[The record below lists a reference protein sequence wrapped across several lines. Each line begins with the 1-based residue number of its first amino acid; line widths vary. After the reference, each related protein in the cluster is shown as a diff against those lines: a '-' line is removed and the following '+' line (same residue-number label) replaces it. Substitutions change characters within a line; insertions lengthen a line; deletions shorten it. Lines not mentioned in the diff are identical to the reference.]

1 MGKRSVLV
9 GALAF
14 TFATVAAAPPAA
26 ARVRSAQVSIPT
38 HLTVGDNVFE
48 GTFAGLR
55 AYLDMTKITDP
66 KLYAELSPELERLES
81 RVATGYA
88 VFAVGATVGLAATAY
103 AIVGRADCPQPQV
116 TDPNFSVSVDRW
128 AACNDKNM
136 RLTMTASLLGLGALV
151 AGAVGGMA
159 IAPGRSEMMSF
170 VNRHNGLGGREPI
183 RFQLGYDPSRRF
195 AHSGVAFS
203 F

>member
-1 MGKRSVLV
+1 MGKSSVLV
-9 GALAF
+9 GALVF
-14 TFATVAAAPPAA
+14 TFAAVAAAPPAA
-26 ARVRSAQVSIPT
+26 ARLRSGQVTIPT

-48 GTFAGLR
+48 GNFAGLR

-66 KLYAELSPELERLES
+66 ALFAQLSPELERLES
-81 RVATGYA
+81 RVAMGYGI
-88 VFAVGATVGLAATAY
+88 FAVGATVGLAATVY
-103 AIVGRADCPQPQV
+103 AFVGRTDCPTAQL
-116 TDPNFSVSVDRW
+116 TDPNFSAAVDRSF
-128 AACNDKNM
+128 ACHEQNM
-136 RLTMTASLLGLGALV
+136 RMTLTASLIGLGAV
-151 AGAVGGMA
+151 AAGAVGGLA

-195 AHSGVAFS
+195 AHSGIAFS

>member
-9 GALAF
+9 GALVF
-14 TFATVAAAPPAA
+14 TFVVVAAAPRAA
-26 ARVRSAQVSIPT
+26 ARVQSARVTIPT

-48 GTFAGLR
+48 GNVAGLR

-66 KLYAELSPELERLES
+66 KLFADLSPELERLEA
-81 RVATGYA
+81 RVATAYG

-103 AIVGRADCPQPQV
+103 AIFGQTDCPMAQL
-116 TDPNFSVSVDRW
+116 TDPNFSAAVDRSF
-128 AACNDKNM
+128 ACHERNM
-136 RLTMTASLLGLGALV
+136 RMTLTASLIGLGAVV
-151 AGAVGGMA
+151 AGAVGGLA